1 MLSNITVLVSSPAQ
15 GAMYA
20 PLALKFVY
28 GKGSF
33 SMSDSLFPRALVHQI
48 TANPVTTG
56 TSSKPKSQSQSQS
69 QSHIDAIAG
78 GAVGGVLAIGAITLV
93 VRRRRRRSRRR
104 RSLFKRDVVDPG
116 LPVTMTPFKPTPTG
130 AAEPETAPQTN
141 WQQQRTEAVEPE
153 IVPLVHALTP
163 LDLPMPFPVG
173 LSGKELARLR
183 AESSHSPLTSPDAL
197 PSGPLLTA
205 TAERKPDTS
214 SSEARRLQSEVESLR
229 REVQQIRA
237 EIFESPPGYEAYEDG
252 GA

>member
-1 MLSNITVLVSSPAQ
+1 MLSNITALVSSPAQ

-28 GKGSF
+28 RKGSF

-56 TSSKPKSQSQSQS
+56 TSSKPNSQSQS

-104 RSLFKRDVVDPG
+104 RSLFKRDVVDSG
-116 LPVTMTPFKPTPTG
+116 LPVTVTPLKPTPTG

-141 WQQQRTEAVEPE
+141 WQQPRTEAVEPE

-163 LDLPMPFPVG
+163 LDLPMPSSFPVG

-205 TAERKPDTS
+205 TTERNADTS

-229 REVQQIRA
+229 REMQQIRA